1 MIYGI
6 PGVRLGYLAT
16 SEKNWVECLKR
27 QLPEWNVSL
36 LAQCA
41 GAAALQEDEFVQKTS
56 EYVKKAEGIPYR
68 KASFARS
75 YCVAGRG
82 RLFAFLIQRRIYMKC
97 C

>member
-1 MIYGI
+1 M
-6 PGVRLGYLAT
+6 
-16 SEKNWVECLKR
+16 VECLKR

-41 GAAALQEDEFVQKTS
+41 GEAALQEDEFVQKTS
-56 EYVKKAEGIPYR
+56 EYVKKQREYLYG

-82 RLFAFLIQRRIYMKC
+82 RLFAFLFREKSI
-97 C
+97 